1 MSDQIESMVQMIH
14 CSHWTVYTKQTIC
27 WDPTKTEKHWEC
39 LLGQLRIKTDL
50 EFHGELQVLEDWKLR
65 LSTIFTKSWRLSNP
79 DTMFLWTK
87 ISYTVSSWI
96 VLGKVYFALR
106 SKCNTT
112 VSRPP
117 THKRAKWKWR
127 HLPFPLSLYLD
138 YDLCVSWTFKI
149 CPFPF
154 WNGPFLPSLR
164 V

>member
-106 SKCNTT
+106 SKCNTIKASHT
-112 VSRPP
+112 QESQMKMTTFAFSSFSLFRLWSVRFLNFQDMSYPFL
-117 THKRAKWKWR
+117 KRSIS
-127 HLPFPLSLYLD
+127 PFPKSLE
-138 YDLCVSWTFKI
+138 
-149 CPFPF
+149 
-154 WNGPFLPSLR
+154 
-164 V
+164 